1 MNKKIK
7 SSDWHFGP
15 YGGRYVPETLMMAL
29 NELTESYRL
38 FRKNRKIQAELKDYL
53 HTYAGR
59 PTALYEA
66 KRLTRH
72 FGRAR
77 IFIKREDLCH
87 TGAHKIN
94 NTLAQALLA
103 RSLGKKRIVAETGAG
118 QHGVASATAACVFG
132 LECVVYM
139 GAHDIERQ
147 ALNVYKMRL
156 LGAKVVPVYSGS
168 QTLKDATNE
177 AIRHWVTHVEST
189 HYMIGSAVGPH
200 PYPEIV
206 RDFQSVI
213 GRETRTE
220 FLRREKCLPDTIMAC
235 VGGGS
240 NAIGFFHPFLR
251 DRKVKI
257 IGIEAA
263 GEGVNTAHHAA
274 SLTKGKAGILH
285 GMKSYLLQNKDG
297 QVQLAHSISAG
308 LDYPSVGPEHAFLKD
323 SARVR
328 YEAVT
333 DREALEGFKLL
344 TAVEG
349 IIPALEPSHA
359 FGYLQKLMPATKKSE
374 TVAVCLSGRGD
385 KDIHTIQKYLKVK
398 A

>member
-1 MNKKIK
+1 A
-7 SSDWHFGP
+7 
-15 YGGRYVPETLMMAL
+15 YQA
-29 NELTESYRL
+29 
-38 FRKNRKIQAELKDYL
+38 FRKNKKIQAELKDYL
-53 HTYAGR
+53 ETYAGR

-66 KRLTRH
+66 KRLTKH

-103 RSLGKKRIVAETGAG
+103 KSLGKKRIVAETGAG

-168 QTLKDATNE
+168 KTLKDATNE

-213 GRETRTE
+213 GRETRAE
-220 FLRREKCLPDTIMAC
+220 FLRREKCLPDTIVAC

-240 NAIGFFHPFLR
+240 NAIGFFHPFLQ

-257 IGIEAA
+257 IGVEAA
-263 GEGVNTAHHAA
+263 GEGVNTPHHAA

-285 GMKSYLLQNKDG
+285 GMKSYLLQSKDG

-308 LDYPSVGPEHAFLKD
+308 LDYPSVGPEHSFLKD
-323 SARVR
+323 TARVR
-328 YEAVT
+328 YESVT
-333 DREALEGFKLL
+333 DREALAGFKLL

-359 FGYLQKLMPATKKSE
+359 FGYLHKLMPKTKKSE

-385 KDIHTIQKYLKVK
+385 KDIHTIQKFLKV
-398 A
+398 

>member
-1 MNKKIK
+1 MKKTLN
-7 SSDWHFGP
+7 SNAWHFGP
-15 YGGRYVPETLMMAL
+15 YGGRYVPETLMKAL
-29 NELTESYRL
+29 NELTDSYRA
-38 FRKNRKIQAELKDYL
+38 FRKNRKVQAELKDYL
-53 HTYAGR
+53 ETYAGR

-66 KRLTRH
+66 KRLTRF

-103 RSLGKKRIVAETGAG
+103 QSLGKKRIVAETGAG

-168 QTLKDATNE
+168 KTLKDATNE
-177 AIRHWVTHVEST
+177 AIRDWVTNVEST

-200 PYPEIV
+200 PYPEMV

-213 GRETRTE
+213 GRETRAV
-220 FLRREKCLPDTIMAC
+220 FLRREKCLPDMIMAC

-240 NAIGFFHPFLR
+240 NAIGFFYPFLK
-251 DRKVKI
+251 DRKVKM

-263 GEGVNTAHHAA
+263 GEGVHTAHHAA
-274 SLTKGKAGILH
+274 SLTQGTAGILH
-285 GMKSYLLQNKDG
+285 GMKSYLLQSKDG

-308 LDYPSVGPEHAFLKD
+308 LDYPSVGPEHSFLKD

-344 TAVEG
+344 TTVEG

-359 FGYLQKLMPATKKSE
+359 FGYLQKLMPKTKKSE

-385 KDIHTIQKYLKVK
+385 KDIHTIQKFLKV
-398 A
+398 

>member
-1 MNKKIK
+1 MLKKKITSK
-7 SSDWHFGP
+7 DWHFGP

-29 NELTESYRL
+29 DELTEAYQV
-38 FRKNRKIQAELKDYL
+38 FRKDRKIQAELKDYL
-53 HTYAGR
+53 ETYAGR

-147 ALNVYKMRL
+147 ALNVYKMKL

-213 GRETRTE
+213 GRETRAV

-240 NAIGFFHPFLR
+240 NAIGFFHPFLQ

-274 SLTKGKAGILH
+274 SLTKGKAGVLH
-285 GMKSYLLQNKDG
+285 GMKSYLLQSKDG

-308 LDYPSVGPEHAFLKD
+308 LDYPSVGPEHSFLKD
-323 SARVR
+323 STRVR
-328 YEAVT
+328 YESVT
-333 DREALEGFKLL
+333 DREALDGFKLL
-344 TAVEG
+344 TSLEG

-359 FGYLQKLMPATKKSE
+359 FGYLQKLMPTTKKSE

-385 KDIHTIQKYLKVK
+385 KDIHTIQQFLKV
-398 A
+398 